1 MPPQKVTGNN
11 FIPALENLLKVFK
24 SDKFDVEDT
33 SSLSLFLYPDSLV
46 IFAKDKNQ
54 ANIGVHFYPDFL
66 LNQLDDLI
74 TTDQLMK
81 LDVPCKIYLHRKEF
95 SLVPGVLFS
104 TGNEANF
111 LRFSTELP
119 QASFYFNTPLD
130 SNNLQV
136 VSLVEEKLKRH
147 LQARFSELSFHHGSV
162 SFLSYLFKERF
173 NLIGQEIL
181 INIIGNQFYA
191 AAFTDQ
197 ELNAFNVFDL
207 DDKED
212 LLKYA
217 LILIKQLNYDRNHV
231 RITLYGVSP
240 KSEITED
247 WGKTYF
253 HNFRILTPH
262 ANQNYS
268 HGFKHL
274 KDLGLLEIYW
284 QFD

>member
-1 MPPQKVTGNN
+1 M
-11 FIPALENLLKVFK
+11 ENRLNVFK

-33 SSLSLFLYPDSLV
+33 ASLSLFLYPDSLI

-54 ANIGVHFYPDFL
+54 ANIGIHFYPEFK
-66 LNQLDDLI
+66 NQVVDEMI
-74 TTDQLMK
+74 FTDPLMK
-81 LDVPCKIYLHRKEF
+81 VDVPCKIYLHRKEF

-104 TGNEANF
+104 AGNESNF

-119 QASFYFNTPLD
+119 ENPHYFNTPLD
-130 SNNLQV
+130 SNNLQI
-136 VSLVEEKLKRH
+136 VSFVEEKIKKH
-147 LQARFSELSFHHGSV
+147 LQARFSDLSFHHGAC

-181 INIIGNQFYA
+181 INLIGNHCYL

-197 ELNAFNVFDL
+197 ELSTFNLFEIDQ
-207 DDKED
+207 KED
-212 LLKYA
+212 ILKYA
-217 LILIKQLNYDRNHV
+217 MILIKQLNYDRNHV
-231 RITLYGVSP
+231 RVTIFGVP
-240 KSEITED
+240 TKSAITEE
-247 WGKTYF
+247 WGKAYF

-274 KDLGLLEIYW
+274 KDLGFFEVYW